1 MPEQGSVAL
10 SENPIEGRAVES
22 GHARRLFRYGIAASF
37 VYSTSLGA
45 YAWHEW
51 QAMLAME
58 PEKFATFLSG
68 VFAPLA
74 FLWLVLGFRQQG
86 DELQNSARA
95 LWLQGEE
102 LRNSVEQ
109 QRQLVAV
116 TREQFEHVR
125 DGLRKSEEVAERQ
138 ARPKIGV
145 QSNGFTA
152 SSDAHTYGFLLENAG
167 ATVTSVRLMEGSKS
181 HGEAS
186 SWDHRTGLTVNF
198 SFEPGEPLRDRKITL
213 SFNDAH
219 GRDSEIELIFPAVE
233 RDGHTMLLAPTMV

>member
-1 MPEQGSVAL
+1 MG
-10 SENPIEGRAVES
+10 ENPDDGKTVEA

-51 QAMLAME
+51 TAMLAMQ
-58 PEKFATFLSG
+58 PEEFATFLSG
-68 VFAPLA
+68 IFAPLA

-116 TREQFEHVR
+116 TREQFEHER
-125 DGLRKSEEVAERQ
+125 DGLRKSEEVAERL

-186 SWDHRTGLTVNF
+186 SWDHRTGLMVNF
-198 SFEPGEPLRDRKITL
+198 SFKPGEPLRDRKITL

-219 GRDSEIELIFPAVE
+219 GRASAMEMIFPAVK
-233 RDGHTMLLAPTMV
+233 RDSHATLLAPILV